1 VTPLSESPRRD
12 ASATDDTAKRRQR
25 PLHNVLD
32 YERAARELLPGDV
45 YDYYAGGAED
55 ELTLRWNQASFGRFM
70 LRPRVLVDVSRID
83 PSVTILGTRLAM
95 PVLLAPAAFQRLAHA
110 DGELATARAARAA
123 GTLLVASTLSTCP
136 VEEIAA
142 ESGAL
147 WLQLYVFRDREI
159 TRALVERAESAGC
172 RAICLTL
179 TVPVQGNRERD
190 ARNGFALPTGVEMAN
205 FTGLRQAEFP
215 DATGSRL
222 NAFIGQE
229 FDPSLSWDAVAWLRS
244 ITTLPI
250 VLKGI
255 LTPEDA
261 ALAVDHGADAV
272 IVSNHGGRQLDSGEP
287 TLLAL
292 PRVAAAIGGRIPV
305 LMDGGVRRG
314 ADVVK
319 AICLGAT
326 AVLVARPYLW
336 GLAVGG
342 QAGVEDVLRI
352 LRAEV
357 ERTMALLGRATLNA
371 LDESALVPTPP
382 DLGVAATE
390 RGGD

>member
-1 VTPLSESPRRD
+1 MESNPER
-12 ASATDDTAKRRQR
+12 SAAEGDDGGDE
-25 PLHNVLD
+25 VLLNLDD
-32 YERAARELLPGDV
+32 YERAARFRLPGDA

-55 ELTLRWNQASFGRFM
+55 ERTLRWNRASFGRFM
-70 LRPRVLVDVSRID
+70 LRQRVLVDVSRVD
-83 PSVTILGTRLAM
+83 ASVTLLGDRITM

-110 DGELATARAARAA
+110 DGEIATARAARSA
-123 GTLLVASTLSTCP
+123 GTVLVASTLSTCP
-136 VEEIAA
+136 VDDIAREA
-142 ESGAL
+142 GTL

-159 TRALVERAESAGC
+159 TRALVERAEAAGC

-190 ARNGFALPTGVEMAN
+190 ARNGFTLPTGVEMAN
-205 FTGLRQAEFP
+205 FVGLRQARFP
-215 DATGSRL
+215 DAAGSRL
-222 NAFIGQE
+222 NAFIGEE
-229 FDPSLSWDAVAWLRS
+229 FDPSLSWDGVAWLRS

-261 ALAVDHGADAV
+261 VLAVEHGADAV

-292 PRVAAAIGGRIPV
+292 PRVAAAIDGRIPV

-314 ADVVK
+314 TDVVK

-326 AVLVARPYLW
+326 AVLIARPYLW

-342 QAGVEDVLRI
+342 QAGVEDVLGI
-352 LRAEV
+352 LRREI
-357 ERTMALLGRATLNA
+357 ERTMALLGRPNLGA

-382 DLGVAATE
+382 DLSL
-390 RGGD
+390 